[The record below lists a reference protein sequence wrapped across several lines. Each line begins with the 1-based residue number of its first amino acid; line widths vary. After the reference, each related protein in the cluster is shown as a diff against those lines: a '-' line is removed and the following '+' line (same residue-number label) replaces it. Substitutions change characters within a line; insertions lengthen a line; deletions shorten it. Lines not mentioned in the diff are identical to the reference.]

1 MLVKPL
7 LELPTRL
14 WHNVTMRNIA
24 ITVDSRANYTRA
36 ATVIEAIDQHSDL
49 NCQFI
54 ACSKFAHEWR
64 CFTDRSPDNVL
75 DTYEPFDT
83 PISMAKSASRLINS
97 LAECWRVKKPDI
109 AIALTDR
116 YETLAVAIT
125 AALLNIRVAHIQ
137 GGEITGSVDESLR
150 HCVTKLSQIHFP
162 ATQEAAQRIIG
173 MGENPDVVFNVGC
186 PATDLLLRVD
196 ISTNEAVEPY
206 VLVLYHPV
214 TTEHNE
220 SYSQMKQ
227 VLEGVKAA
235 WDGLVVVIGPNHDA
249 GNYGVWQAIKEAGVR
264 APHSVPHD
272 QFVNLMAHAE
282 VMVGN
287 SSAGI
292 REACYFGTPVL
303 DIGTRQL
310 GREPRGDN
318 VLTQL
323 SNHYSGANKDIGWLM
338 KRIIRVGRFEHE
350 HLYGDGTA
358 GQQIADILATM
369 ELPSL
374 QKRFHD

>member
-1 MLVKPL
+1 
-7 LELPTRL
+7 
-14 WHNVTMRNIA
+14 MRNIA
-24 ITVDSRANYTRA
+24 IIVDSRATWTRC
-36 ATVIEAIDQHSDL
+36 ATVLEAIDNHPDL
-49 NCQFI
+49 TCQFI

-64 CFTDRSPDNVL
+64 CFTDRSPNNVL
-75 DTYEPFDT
+75 YTYETFDSLV
-83 PISMAKSASRLINS
+83 SMAKSASQLINS

-125 AALLNIRVAHIQ
+125 AALLNVRVAHIQ
-137 GGEITGSVDESLR
+137 GGEVTGSVDESLR
-150 HCVTKLSQIHFP
+150 HSVTKLSQIHFP

-173 MGENPDVVFNVGC
+173 MGESPDVVFNVGC

-220 SYSQMKQ
+220 SYQQMKQ

-235 WDGLVVVIGPNHDA
+235 WDGLVVVVGPNHDA
-249 GNYGVWQAIKEAGVR
+249 GNYGVWQAIKEAEVR
-264 APHSVPHD
+264 APTMVPHNE
-272 QFVNLMAHAE
+272 FINLMAHAE

-292 REACYFGTPVL
+292 REACYFGTPVV
-303 DIGTRQL
+303 DVGTRQQ
-310 GREPRGDN
+310 GRMPRSNSVWYARNKEGIRRSIIGL
-318 VLTQL
+318 LT
-323 SNHYSGANKDIGWLM
+323 Y
-338 KRIIRVGRFEHE
+338 GRYTPEY
-350 HLYGDGTA
+350 LYGDGTA
-358 GQQIADILATM
+358 GQQIANILTTM

-374 QKRFHD
+374 QKRFRDG